1 MITSANRLSVAE
13 QPIKIP
19 FAAAVVLAL
28 NRLKPDLTEEVLKKA
43 GQTTQGHL
51 ERGSW
56 REVKL
61 LLRFLGCLQDLYDGD
76 GVFAILDEL
85 FLRAVDL
92 QVASPEDVSL

>member
-1 MITSANRLSVAE
+1 
-13 QPIKIP
+13 
-19 FAAAVVLAL
+19 
-28 NRLKPDLTEEVLKKA
+28 
-43 GQTTQGHL
+43 L

-92 QVASPEDVSL
+92 QVASPEDVSCRPCAIDDTQHTDLSD